1 MIQLQNPY
9 TKEIFKEIALED
21 EADVASKI
29 TDAEIAFYEWRE
41 TSYDDRA
48 NLLLRIADLLIS
60 QKNLLADTM
69 IQEMGK
75 PIRQAKAEVEK
86 CAWVCRYYAANGERF
101 LKDQPIA
108 TDASNSF
115 VRYNPYGV
123 ILAIMPWNFPLWQ
136 VFRFLAPAIMCGNAT
151 LLKHAP
157 NTFQSAIN
165 IHQILKDAGLPEN
178 LFQNLFIDVALVEK
192 VIAHPVVKAVT
203 FTGSTTAGSKVAAL
217 AGKYIKKS
225 VLELGGSNALVVFDD
240 ADVDNTV
247 STCVAARFQNNGQSC
262 IAGKRLYVHQ
272 DIYDN
277 FIEKLVYE
285 TKRLAI
291 GNPADDE
298 TYISVMARIDLAE
311 KLKDQLE
318 DAVQKGAKLICGGHQ
333 DQTYFEPSIL
343 TNCHH
348 GMKVMH
354 EETFGPLLGIET
366 FRSEEAIVQKVNQSN
381 YALGVSLFTNNQDRI
396 NRLIDQLEEPAIFIN
411 ELVKSD
417 PRLPFGGYKNSGYG
431 RELAAQ
437 GIREFARM
445 TTIYHK

>member
-1 MIQLQNPY
+1 
-9 TKEIFKEIALED
+9 ED
-21 EADVASKI
+21 EADVALKI

-69 IQEMGK
+69 MQEMGK

-86 CAWVCRYYAANGERF
+86 CVWVCRYYAANGERF

-151 LLKHAP
+151 LLKHAR

-178 LFQNLFIDVALVEK
+178 LFQNLFINVNLVEK

-217 AGKYIKKS
+217 AGKHIKKS

-240 ADVDNTV
+240 ADIDEAVR
-247 STCVAARFQNNGQSC
+247 TCVAARFQNNGQSC

-277 FIEKLVYE
+277 FIEKLVHE
-285 TKRLAI
+285 TKQLVT
-291 GNPADDE
+291 GDPADDA
-298 TYISVMARIDLAE
+298 TYISVMARNDLAE
-311 KLKDQLE
+311 QLKDQLD
-318 DAVQKGAKLICGGHQ
+318 DAVEKGAKLICGGYQ
-333 DQTYFEPSIL
+333 NQTYFEPSIL

-348 GMKVMH
+348 DMKVMH

-366 FRSEEAIVQKVNQSN
+366 FRSEEDIIQKVNQSN
-381 YALGVSLFTNNQDRI
+381 YALGVSLFTNNQNRI
-396 NRLIDQLEEPAIFIN
+396 KRLINQLEESAIFIN

-437 GIREFARM
+437 GIREFAM
-445 TTIYHK
+445 MKTIYHK